1 MKHKAKRIRAGKYLY
16 RGVVITSVGY
26 YPPEQRVC
34 WEGCCEIHGSYCG
47 DYHGFSLAE
56 VKALIDGDLDSRK

>member
-1 MKHKAKRIRAGKYLY
+1 MAKHRAKRIRAGKYLY

-26 YPPEQRVC
+26 YHPEHRVC
-34 WEGCCEIHGSYCG
+34 WEGCLDIEGRYWG

-56 VKALIDGDLDSRK
+56 VKALIDADLDN

>member
-1 MKHKAKRIRAGKYLY
+1 MTKHRAKRIRAGKYLY

-34 WEGCCEIHGSYCG
+34 WEGCLDIEGRYCG

-56 VKALIDGDLDSRK
+56 VKALIDSDLDNR